1 MTKKS
6 TRRVKKKTKTATML
20 MLQLTKRIKDE
31 SRKVNKLKE
40 ELLIIQ
46 IRDGVICKEACLIT
60 RGPRPKALS

>member
-1 MTKKS
+1 MTKKL

-46 IRDGVICKEACLIT
+46 IRDGVICEEA
-60 RGPRPKALS
+60 A